1 VTAATHPGTDYR
13 PDIDGLR
20 AIAVL
25 IVIGFH
31 AEIGL
36 LRGGFTGVDVFF
48 VISGYLISGIVF
60 RSLRKGTFSF
70 REFYVRRINRIVPS
84 LAVVLAASLVAG
96 WVISMPTEYRL
107 LGKHTFGGSAFAS
120 NIILWRE
127 AGYFDSPHKPFLH
140 LWSLAVEE
148 QFYLIW
154 PPLALVAW
162 RRKWNL
168 LLTIGVVVSASFAV
182 SVWMLHRSLTV
193 EAFYFPGTRLW
204 QIGAGALL
212 SQVEGRVSSQR
223 GVGGYGFTQ
232 WRQAGGLAGIVLLAA
247 TLALVDHETPW
258 PGFLALLPVAG
269 TLLLIGTG
277 PDTWVGRK
285 LLANRL
291 LVGIGLISY
300 PLYLWHWPLIVF
312 ARLVNE
318 GPLGPVAM
326 TVIVAL
332 SALLAWLT
340 YRFVEVPIR
349 FGARKARSAALLLP
363 ALVTIG
369 CVGLVVHSG
378 LIRPR
383 LFAAASALDEAMND
397 REGPRVPE
405 GLDRD
410 GRPSIASIPGAPD
423 SSVLLTG
430 DSHMAQY
437 WPRFLHLARTS
448 SSRLPTV
455 LLLRYGSCVPMPG
468 VERRGNE
475 SALKSARVE
484 CARFHRGAMEVAN
497 DPRVKSVVFGAS
509 WPSYLKNQVTYLEG
523 EKLPLTVDGPET
535 DRAFA
540 LLAQEFRRLSDSGK
554 RVYVVLDNPVDSA
567 FDPASMLRSR
577 LPGFRAKDP
586 LTSVPRS
593 RVVERSR
600 AVNARLIR
608 AARIGGATVI
618 DPVDFLCGPTACPTV
633 SNQGKP
639 IYRDNNH
646 MRASFVR
653 ERATYIDSVL

>member
-1 VTAATHPGTDYR
+1 MTAATHPGTDYR

-148 QFYLIW
+148 QFYLVW

-168 LLTIGVVVSASFAV
+168 LVTIGAVVSASFAV

-212 SQVEGRVSSQR
+212 SQVESRVTSPRSS
-223 GVGGYGFTQ
+223 GGYGFTKL
-232 WRQAGGLAGIVLLAA
+232 RQAGGLAGIVLLAA

-318 GPLGPVAM
+318 GPVGPVAM
-326 TVIVAL
+326 TLIVAL
-332 SALLAWLT
+332 SILLAWLT
-340 YRFVEVPIR
+340 YKFVEVPIR
-349 FGARKARSAALLLP
+349 FGARKGRSAALLLP

-369 CVGLVVHSG
+369 CVGLVVQSG

-383 LFAAASALDEAMND
+383 LFAAASALDEAIND
-397 REGPRVPE
+397 REGPKVPE

-448 SSRLPTV
+448 TSRLPTV

-475 SALKSARVE
+475 SALKSARTE
-484 CARFHRGAMEVAN
+484 CARFHRGAMEVAD

-509 WPSYLKNQVTYLEG
+509 WPSYLRNQVTYLEG
-523 EKLPLTVDGPET
+523 ERLPLTVDGPET

-540 LLAQEFRRLSDSGK
+540 MLAQEFRRLSDSGK

-577 LPGFRAKDP
+577 LPGFRATEP

-600 AVNARLIR
+600 VVNARLME